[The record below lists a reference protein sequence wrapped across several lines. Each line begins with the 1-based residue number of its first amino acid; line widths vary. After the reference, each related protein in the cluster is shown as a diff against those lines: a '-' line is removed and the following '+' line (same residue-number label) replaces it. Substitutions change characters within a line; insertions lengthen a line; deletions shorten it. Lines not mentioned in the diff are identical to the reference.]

1 MTDSDAETYLISYN
15 LNGIRAALNKDLIAW
30 LVKEQPAIFCIQEIK
45 ALPEQIP
52 VHLFEELGYRL
63 YFYAAKK
70 RGYSGT
76 AIFTKLK
83 PDHVEYG
90 MGIEKYDNEGRL
102 IRADFG
108 DTTLICSYFPS
119 GTTGDIRQAFKMD
132 YLVDFTHYISN
143 LRKTRPRLI
152 ITGDFNICHKPIDIN
167 NPKKHENMS
176 GFLPEERAWFDE
188 FIAQGFVDTFRV
200 FCEEPNRY
208 SWWSYRAGA
217 RPKNLGWRID
227 YFLVTENLR
236 SSLINAD
243 ILEQVVHSDHCPITL
258 TIQM

>member
-1 MTDSDAETYLISYN
+1 MKKIKISLTDK
-15 LNGIRAALNKDLIAW
+15 AL
-30 LVKEQPAIFCIQEIK
+30 IK
-45 ALPEQIP
+45 AYCQWW
-52 VHLFEELGYRL
+52 
-63 YFYAAKK
+63 KK
-70 RGYSGT
+70 KGYSGT
-76 AIFTKLK
+76 AIFTKCK

-90 MGIEKYDNEGRL
+90 LGIEKYDNEGRL

-108 DTTLICSYFPS
+108 DVTLICSYFPS
-119 GTTGDIRQAFKMD
+119 GTTGDIRQAFKME
-132 YLVDFTHYISN
+132 YLADFTHYIST
-143 LRKTRPRLI
+143 LRKTRPHLI

-167 NPKKHENMS
+167 NPKKHETVS

-200 FCEEPNRY
+200 FCDEPNRY

-236 SSLINAD
+236 NKLIDAA
-243 ILEQVVHSDHCPITL
+243 ILEQVVHSDHCPVTL
-258 TIQM
+258 KIQL